1 MRRISARLEEVAATA
16 GYLNHSEH
24 FSKRVPCALG
34 SKLG

>member
-1 MRRISARLEEVAATA
+1 MRGISARLEEVAATA

-24 FSKRVPCALG
+24 FPKRVPCALG